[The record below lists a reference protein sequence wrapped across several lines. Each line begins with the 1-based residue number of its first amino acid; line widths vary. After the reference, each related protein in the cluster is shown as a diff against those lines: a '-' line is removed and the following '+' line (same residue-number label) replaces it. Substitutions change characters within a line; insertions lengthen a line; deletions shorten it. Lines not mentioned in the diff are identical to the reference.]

1 MSLKATKKLLVQPCV
16 NRYTDNFVFHTR
28 GECSKPL
35 VSKEQDSGGNRDT
48 IGLGAS

>member
-16 NRYTDNFVFHTR
+16 NRCTDNFVFHTR
-28 GECSKPL
+28 GECSKPP
-35 VSKEQDSGGNRDT
+35 VSEEQNSGGNRDT